1 MNNSKLLSLG
11 ISDALD
17 WLDQVVNDLTP
28 EQYAFEPAGS
38 ANPICKLHAHTLSS
52 ADFWMNLMGLQKPM
66 VWLTFSEKAG
76 LPSNWIEIWK
86 FDGEIKLEAMNE
98 YEKLLRAC
106 LADVEALDDAS
117 LEREVSAPFFG
128 RRDVAFVLR
137 LSGTQCAIH
146 TGEISAAKG
155 LQGLQGLPF

>member
-1 MNNSKLLSLG
+1 MKNSKLLALG
-11 ISDALD
+11 ISDSFD

-28 EQYAFEPAGS
+28 EQYAYQPAGS
-38 ANPICKLHAHTLSS
+38 ANPISKLHAHTLSS
-52 ADFWMNLMGLQKPM
+52 ADFWMKMMGLQRPM
-66 VWLTFSEKAG
+66 MWMTFSEKAG

-86 FDGEIKLEAMNE
+86 FDGEMKLEAMNE
-98 YEKLLRAC
+98 YEKLLRGC
-106 LADVEALDDAS
+106 LPDVEALDDAA
-117 LEREVSAPFFG
+117 LERKLSAPVFG

-137 LSGTQCAIH
+137 LSGTQLALH